1 MLFLKIFLYKL
12 RNFLVPSLRR
22 NTFYLFFH
30 PNPPSLRCFNVPL
43 ISFKILR
50 SSIPRTRLT
59 VVVHR
64 PFINPRN
71 YPLTRS
77 QPGCRKEAAC
87 APWKRRQLVGWQ
99 REIGS
104 TRSSQ
109 PTEPTLRGWRKGL
122 EDGASTTRSTHPPRW
137 GWKPV
142 ELLPSGSEWGPKR
155 ARSGQNNVKSALPT
169 PGRNFRSPLLSPSPS
184 RPYPFSP
191 SSASS
196 SCARQHR
203 YPTASLKYLSSP
215 GGLTLVKWY
224 RDTWIV
230 ELLIFRSKPLEN
242 SPSSRLKYRSK

>member
-122 EDGASTTRSTHPPRW
+122 EDGASTTRSTHPLGGDESQSSCYLPVRNGDRRELGQGKTTLNPRYQPP
-137 GWKPV
+137 GAISARRSS
-142 ELLPSGSEWGPKR
+142 LLPR
-155 ARSGQNNVKSALPT
+155 LALI
-169 PGRNFRSPLLSPSPS
+169 PSPPPPLPPPVPDNTVI
-184 RPYPFSP
+184 R
-191 SSASS
+191 
-196 SCARQHR
+196 R
-203 YPTASLKYLSSP
+203 
-215 GGLTLVKWY
+215 
-224 RDTWIV
+224 
-230 ELLIFRSKPLEN
+230 LL
-242 SPSSRLKYRSK
+242 